1 MVAGAYVIVHM
12 SESEVKLS
20 CAAAH
25 LYLAPDGAVKSVATL
40 TPQWPY
46 AAS

>member
-1 MVAGAYVIVHM
+1 MVVGAYVIVHM

-20 CAAAH
+20 CAFAL

-40 TPQWPY
+40 TPQWPH